1 MHLLFHQT
9 ALGDFAVALPVLR
22 AMAARGD
29 AAVVGPWSRIELA
42 AALVPGVRGMDIEM
56 FEFSR
61 LHVPGGPSRLSP
73 LVAQAFEAAE
83 LIVSF
88 IAPDDGDWADN
99 VRRLAPQAQLVCV
112 PPKPPE
118 DWAEHASAYHAAILD
133 RAGVAG
139 LSDPT
144 PSVDLHKPDGPIV
157 VHPGSGG
164 VGKQW
169 PAERFD
175 ALIDRLHAA
184 QPQRPIRVIAGEA
197 EADRWPPDQMERWRD
212 KNHLTITP
220 TVTALLD
227 ALRDAAVYVG
237 NDAGPTHVAAQAGL
251 PTVALFGPSDPRVWA
266 PVGRRVTVLAPDAPA
281 EMNWLDVEQVERA
294 VLGRLDT

>member
-22 AMAARGD
+22 AMAGRGE
-29 AAVVGPWSRIELA
+29 AAVVGAWSRIELA

-61 LHVPGGPSRLSP
+61 LHVPGGPSHLSP
-73 LVAQAFEAAE
+73 LIAQAFARAE

-88 IAPDDGDWADN
+88 IAAADGDWADN
-99 VRRLAPQAQLVCV
+99 VRRLAPSAELVCV

-133 RAGVAG
+133 RAGVAD

-144 PSVDLHKPDGPIV
+144 PRVDLHRPDGPIV

-164 VGKQW
+164 LSKQW

-175 ALIDRLHAA
+175 ALIDRLHDAM
-184 QPQRPIRVIAGEA
+184 PDRPIRVIAGEA
-197 EADRWPPDQMERWRD
+197 EADRWPEDLMAQWAE
-212 KNHLTITP
+212 KHHLTITP
-220 TVTALLD
+220 TVSALLD
-227 ALRDAAVYVG
+227 ALRDAAVYLG

-251 PTVALFGPSDPRVWA
+251 PTVALFGPSRPRVWA
-266 PVGRRVTVLAPDAPA
+266 PLGPRVTVLAPETPA
-281 EMNWLDVEQVERA
+281 EMDWLDVDPVERA
-294 VLGRLDT
+294 VLAAIA